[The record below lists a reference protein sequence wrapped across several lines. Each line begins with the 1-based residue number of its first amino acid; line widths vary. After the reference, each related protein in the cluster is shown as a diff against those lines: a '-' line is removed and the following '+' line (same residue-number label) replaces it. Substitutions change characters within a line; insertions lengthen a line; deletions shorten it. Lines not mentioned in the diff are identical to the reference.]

1 MKLLGS
7 TEKDLDID
15 KDGEDIPK
23 LKSVEVVLI
32 HCNLVNNSHQQA
44 FKVLFTFVPNKQFG
58 QLITILL
65 HVLTMLKTTYSEF
78 QSIPVWFTDQNNRL
92 LEIEDNINITLI
104 IG

>member
-44 FKVLFTFVPNKQFG
+44 FKV
-58 QLITILL
+58 
-65 HVLTMLKTTYSEF
+65 
-78 QSIPVWFTDQNNRL
+78 
-92 LEIEDNINITLI
+92 
-104 IG
+104 